1 MENNSIY
8 NNISIVSYDPSK
20 TWITFENN
28 KYAFHK
34 RTNKLEVK
42 SLILMDKIL
51 QSQHIEVDKKIYNLC
66 VPKIIK
72 WDNDILD
79 LTYEKGINLE
89 FLLRFENHALGV
101 KILNSLL
108 VFLLE
113 NKIYWIDFAPRN
125 ILISENQIVLVD
137 FEKGIM
143 NKNESEVNY
152 LREHI
157 WEEYSLFL
165 LKKERLINLEQIFID
180 SNKEL
185 IDISKISKRY
195 YTIAKLL
202 KYPKI
207 ITKQDYLNI
216 LKVILISEE
225 PYVKNGKIIYPGVIL
240 DEIINSKID
249 NPILEYSK
257 ELIKFYNK
265 KNKH

>member
-20 TWITFENN
+20 TWITFANN
-28 KYAFHK
+28 KYTFHK
-34 RTNKLEVK
+34 RTNNLEVK
-42 SLILMDKIL
+42 SLMLMDKIL
-51 QSQHIEVDKKIYNLC
+51 QGQYIVIDKKTYTLC

-72 WDNDILD
+72 WNNEILD

-89 FLLRFENHALGV
+89 FLLRFENHDLGV

-108 VFLLE
+108 AFLLK
-113 NKIYWIDFAPRN
+113 NKIYWIDFALRN

-143 NKNESEVNY
+143 DKNVSEVNF

-165 LKKERLINLEQIFID
+165 LKKERQLNLEQIFVD
-180 SNKEL
+180 NSNEM

-195 YTIAKLL
+195 YNIAKLL
-202 KYPKI
+202 NYPKI

-216 LKVILISEE
+216 LKIILISEE
-225 PYVKNGKIIYPGVIL
+225 PYIKNGKIIYPGVIL
-240 DEIINSKID
+240 DEIITSKID

-257 ELIKFYNK
+257 ELIRFYDK
-265 KNKH
+265 KIKS